1 MTEEEYAERRR
12 ALEQELQRDLAL
24 IHAAHEARVRSL
36 DRLRR
41 LAMEGNEPEA
51 ASIPGKEEHDRTGTM
66 GNEVPP
72 ATAASRKPAS
82 PPGAFL
88 NDLRDVFS
96 QLPEVFD
103 KEDVVRLVGY
113 KPTHST
119 FHRALT
125 RLQDE
130 GSVAIEDYSEGGV
143 HTTYRKLT
151 GSPRT

>member
-41 LAMEGNEPEA
+41 LAMEGNESEA
-51 ASIPGKEEHDRTGTM
+51 VSIPGKEEQDRTGTM
-66 GNEVPP
+66 GDAAPP
-72 ATAASRKPAS
+72 APAASRKPSS

-96 QLPEVFD
+96 QLPEC
-103 KEDVVRLVGY
+103 
-113 KPTHST
+113 ST
-119 FHRALT
+119 RRTSSGSSATSPRTRRSIGLSRASRT
-125 RLQDE
+125 RTR
-130 GSVAIEDYSEGGV
+130 VAIEDYSEGGW

-151 GSPRT
+151 GPP